1 MADEKKETR
10 FHFDVVNSV
19 KGGSGK
25 SFFALQLA
33 AYHTLKGRA
42 AYIID
47 LDLRGTSW
55 ETNYG
60 KYIIPPDPTKGTT
73 IEAWKTGGHDYPYI
87 DRLMWHY
94 ENYKSSGIW
103 SKIKVQPFNNLVQE
117 NNRGSNHEVLLCFAE
132 TGNYRKVDL
141 LEEDLFENTIFQI
154 IRDIRIDEEKANR
167 DVHIILDMPP
177 SYEKHAERILSHLL
191 LSTNSPFEDMDEA
204 FRYSITLF
212 MMSTTAPAHY
222 RQNALYVR
230 SLFMDRQFSSKIVKE
245 LKYGS
250 LRIQPVVNDVTDTIK
265 AFLEEE
271 KTRIKDTIS
280 AQCQE
285 IWENPMVGDA
295 KLKEYV
301 EPTEYIEHIPS
312 LESIKEYYE
321 TLELR
326 GYVFLYPSPDLVCKN
341 LETRLG

>member
-60 KYIIPPDPTKGTT
+60 KYIIPPDPTKGKT
-73 IEAWKTGGHDYPYI
+73 IEAWETGGHDYPYI

-103 SKIKVQPFNNLVQE
+103 SKIKVQQFNNPVPDNYGE
-117 NNRGSNHEVLLCFAE
+117 SNHEVLLCFAE
-132 TGNYRKVDL
+132 TGNHRKVDL

-154 IRDIRIDEEKANR
+154 IRDIRIDEEKTDR

-204 FRYSITLF
+204 FCYSITLF
-212 MMSTTAPAHY
+212 MMSTIAPAHFM
-222 RQNALYVR
+222 QNALYVR
-230 SLFMDRQFSSKIVKE
+230 SLFEDRQFSSKIVKE
-245 LKYGS
+245 LKNVS
-250 LRIQPVVNDVTDTIK
+250 LRIQPVVNDVTDAIITIPETGRNQIIAIINDK
-265 AFLEEE
+265 
-271 KTRIKDTIS
+271 
-280 AQCQE
+280 CQE
-285 IWENPMVGDA
+285 IWNKPMVGCVD
-295 KLKEYV
+295 LKDYV
-301 EPTEYIEHIPS
+301 EPTERIEHIPS
-312 LESIKEYYE
+312 LDSIKGYYKDS
-321 TLELR
+321 ELN
-326 GYVFLYPSPDLVCKN
+326 GYILLYDSPNIVCEKI
-341 LETRLG
+341 ESRLR